1 MTWDDMVEW
10 NWTPH
15 VWQHSTAFVSMFPFY
30 TAPPMACLAL
40 LNIAPSMKWTAMDT
54 DWRAISCSKHPKG
67 ICDTICKH
75 IVICIVRTDSAW
87 FWWDLNMQQDVLAGP
102 TSWKFFCSSFSEST
116 SLFQL
121 SLADPLDKSEQNV
134 LTVRLS
140 MTSRG
145 MQIQNHF
152 LCAVRK
158 SLEVSK
164 LK

>member
-1 MTWDDMVEW
+1 
-10 NWTPH
+10 
-15 VWQHSTAFVSMFPFY
+15 
-30 TAPPMACLAL
+30 
-40 LNIAPSMKWTAMDT
+40 
-54 DWRAISCSKHPKG
+54 
-67 ICDTICKH
+67 
-75 IVICIVRTDSAW
+75 
-87 FWWDLNMQQDVLAGP
+87 MQQDVLAGP

-121 SLADPLDKSEQNV
+121 SLADPLDKSEHNV

-152 LCAVRK
+152 LCVVRK